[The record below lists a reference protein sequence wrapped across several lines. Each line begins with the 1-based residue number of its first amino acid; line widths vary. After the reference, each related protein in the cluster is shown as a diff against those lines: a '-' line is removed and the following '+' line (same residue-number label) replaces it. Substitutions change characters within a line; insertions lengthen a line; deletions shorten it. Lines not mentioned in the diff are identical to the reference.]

1 MRYLALAC
9 DYDGT
14 IAADG
19 RVDRATLDALQR
31 VKDSGRR
38 LLLVTGRELDD
49 LLGVFPEAGMFDRIV
64 AENGALVYNPA
75 TRKERLIG
83 EPPPPGFLRAL
94 ERRGVSCTAGRVI
107 VASEE
112 PHKLSIIE
120 TIREME
126 LELQVVFNRGSV
138 MVLPS
143 GVNKAVGLQAALDEI
158 GLSPHNVAGV
168 GDAEN
173 DHAFLSAVEA
183 AVAVANA
190 LPALRERADLVTE
203 GSCGQGV
210 VELAELLLE
219 SDLGE
224 IEPRLGRH
232 RLRVGETGAGEQV
245 DLPPH
250 GAAVL
255 LAGPSESGKSTLAAT
270 FLERLVEA
278 RRQFCIVDP
287 EGDYTAFD
295 GVASLGTP
303 ERPPAPAEALEFLAR
318 PNQSISL
325 NLIGLASDERPP
337 FFESLLPRLLDL
349 RATTGRPHWLI
360 LDEAHH
366 VVPRSRHSEA
376 LPPHGLENTLLVT
389 MRPETIATEIL
400 MGVGYLVGVGEN
412 AAEALLAFYQA
423 TRAPAPALSRLDLP
437 RGEAVLLRAG
447 DPGTEPVTF
456 RVDVPR
462 SERRRHRR
470 KYAEGQLAA
479 ESSFYF
485 RGPSGRLNLR
495 ASNLS
500 LFLHLAEGVDEET
513 WLHHLRQGDYSRWFR
528 ENIKDETLAQAA
540 EEIEKSDTVTAEE
553 SRERIKRAIEERYTL
568 PLDSGGD

>member
-14 IAADG
+14 IATDG

-38 LLLVTGRELDD
+38 LLLVTGRELND

-75 TRKERLIG
+75 TRKERLLG
-83 EPPPPGFLRAL
+83 EPPPPDFVRAL
-94 ERRGVSCTAGRVI
+94 ERKGVPHSTGRVL
-107 VASEE
+107 VGSWE
-112 PHKLSIIE
+112 PHEVSIVE
-120 TIREME
+120 TIREMA
-126 LELQVVFNRGSV
+126 LELQVIFNKGSV

-158 GLSPHNVAGV
+158 GLSPHNVVGV

-190 LPALRERADLVTE
+190 LPALKERADLVTS

-210 VELAELLLE
+210 VELTERLLE
-219 SDLGE
+219 SDLRE
-224 IEPRLGRH
+224 IDPRLARH
-232 RLRVGETGAGEQV
+232 RLRLGETAKGEQV

-278 RRQFCIVDP
+278 RRQFCIIDP
-287 EGDYTAFD
+287 EGDYTTFEGA
-295 GVASLGTP
+295 ASLGTP
-303 ERPPAPAEALEFLAR
+303 ERPPTPAEALEFLAK
-318 PNQSISL
+318 PNESISL
-325 NLIGLASDERPP
+325 NLIGLAADERPP
-337 FFESLLPRLLDL
+337 FFESLLPRLFDL

-366 VVPRSRHSEA
+366 VVPRARHSEA
-376 LPPHGLENTLLVT
+376 LPDRGLENTLLVT
-389 MRPETIATEIL
+389 MRPETIATEVL
-400 MGVGYLVGVGEN
+400 MGVGYLVGVGED
-412 AAEALLAFYQA
+412 AAECLLPFYQV
-423 TRAPAPALSRLDLP
+423 TRASAPPLPRLDLP

-447 DPGTEPVTF
+447 DPGTGPVTF
-456 RVDVPR
+456 RVDVPLG
-462 SERRRHRR
+462 ERRRHRR

-485 RGPSGRLNLR
+485 RGPSGKLNLR
-495 ASNLS
+495 APNLS
-500 LFLHLAEGVDEET
+500 LFIHLADGVDDET
-513 WLHHLRQGDYSRWFR
+513 WLHHLRQRDYSKWFR
-528 ENIKDETLAQAA
+528 GNIKDETLAQAA
-540 EEIEKSDTVTAEE
+540 EEIEESDSITAAE
-553 SRERIKRAIEERYTL
+553 SRERIRQAIEERYTL
-568 PLDSGGD
+568 PLDAGEH